1 MERIPQSATI
11 RVALK
16 AYLSTDHVSMATGK
30 TIAVVIS
37 KNAAAFGNPSA
48 GATNATEIANG
59 WYYVDLSTTDTG
71 TAGPLIVRGTAT
83 GVDDVEIGY
92 NVVNAHNAGFDGIP
106 GVAAEG
112 AGGLYTRGTGAGQ
125 INQDANGRI
134 DVNAKAWVGGTIPA
148 VNVTGVPKV
157 DVVDWVGGT
166 VPAVNVTGVPKVDVV
181 DWLGGTIPAVN
192 VTGVPKI
199 DVVDWLGSAPNSLIS
214 GRVDSNA
221 QVVGDKTGYSLVAGQ
236 LFIKKNTSQVFPFVM
251 VASSDH
257 VTPKTGLTVTATRSI
272 DGAAFAA
279 CANAVSELANGWYT
293 ITLAAA
299 DTNGSAIGLRFTAT
313 GADDRNIGVFTQA

>member
-11 RVALK
+11 RVPLK

-37 KNAAAFGNPSA
+37 KNAAAFGKPSA

-92 NVVNAHNAGFDGIP
+92 DVVNAHNAGFDGIP

-125 INQDANGRI
+125 LNQDANGRI
-134 DVNAKAWVGGTIPA
+134 DVNAKAWIGGTIPA

-181 DWLGGTIPAVN
+181 DWLG
-192 VTGVPKI
+192 
-199 DVVDWLGSAPNSLIS
+199 SAPNSRIS

-221 QVVGDKTGYSLVAGQ
+221 QVVGDKTGYSLLAGQ

-293 ITLAAA
+293 VTLAAA

>member
-71 TAGPLIVRGTAT
+71 TTGPLIVRGTAT

-92 NVVNAHNAGFDGIP
+92 DVVNAHNAGFDGIP

-199 DVVDWLGSAPNSLIS
+199 DVADWLGSAPNSLIS

-221 QVVGDKTGYSLVAGQ
+221 QVVGDKTGYSLLAGQ

-293 ITLAAA
+293 VTLAAA

>member
-92 NVVNAHNAGFDGIP
+92 DVVNAHNAGFDALP
-106 GVAAEG
+106 AVAAE
-112 AGGLYTRGTGAGQ
+112 ATGGLPTVGTAS
-125 INQDANGRI
+125 GRI
-134 DVNAKAWVGGTIPA
+134 ALASGAVTVGT
-148 VNVTGVPKV
+148 N
-157 DVVDWVGGT
+157 
-166 VPAVNVTGVPKVDVV
+166 N
-181 DWLGGTIPAVN
+181 
-192 VTGVPKI
+192 
-199 DVVDWLGSAPNSLIS
+199 
-214 GRVDSNA
+214 
-221 QVVGDKTGYSLVAGQ
+221 DKTGYSLLAGQ

-279 CANAVSELANGWYT
+279 CANSVSELANGWYT

-313 GADDRNIGVFTQA
+313 GADDRNVGVFTQA